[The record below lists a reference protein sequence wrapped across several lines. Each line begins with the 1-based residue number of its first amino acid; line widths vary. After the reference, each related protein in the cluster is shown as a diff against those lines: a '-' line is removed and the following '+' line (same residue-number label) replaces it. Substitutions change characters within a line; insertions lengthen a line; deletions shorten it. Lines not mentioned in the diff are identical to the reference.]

1 MRTGPGQMP
10 KFSEEEFSDQQLDS
24 IAAYVLYLQ
33 SPDDPGGFSL
43 GGTGPT
49 AEGFV
54 AWIFG
59 LGLAVIAAL
68 FVTRETRRRK
78 DKASDMEDAPA

>member
-1 MRTGPGQMP
+1 M
-10 KFSEEEFSDQQLDS
+10 DS

-54 AWIFG
+54 AWVFG
-59 LGLAVIAAL
+59 IGLAIIAAL
-68 FVTRETRRRK
+68 FVTRETHRRK
-78 DKASDMEDAPA
+78 AKASTMEDAPA